1 MVENEIKQ
9 RTREMNKKES
19 YLNISIQKN
28 EGENKAVISIDG
40 FIGEDP
46 FVSDDE
52 QNTLT
57 NMREKLKEI
66 ASIDADEIEVNI
78 NSLGGSVD
86 QGLAIHDLLASN
98 SATVKTKITGMSAS
112 SATII
117 FQAGDQR
124 EISANGMMLIHRAWT
139 MGLGNSSDFDALAKD
154 LKKTDGV
161 IADIYAKRGD
171 RDADFYLDL
180 MSENGG
186 DGRWLDS
193 DEAVEFGLV
202 DNSVEPAFKKV
213 AMSKSVFEKLGLPVP
228 ELKVESDEREPNMTY
243 TIGLEVQGI
252 EEIKDQL
259 KEIQNINERKKD
271 IDATEEKSSPE
282 EPIAN
287 NNTNKGATS
296 AERQRQLTLLN
307 FKTKQQ
313 DG

>member
-1 MVENEIKQ
+1 
-9 RTREMNKKES
+9 
-19 YLNISIQKN
+19 
-28 EGENKAVISIDG
+28 
-40 FIGEDP
+40 
-46 FVSDDE
+46 
-52 QNTLT
+52 
-57 NMREKLKEI
+57 
-66 ASIDADEIEVNI
+66 
-78 NSLGGSVD
+78 
-86 QGLAIHDLLASN
+86 
-98 SATVKTKITGMSAS
+98 
-112 SATII
+112 
-117 FQAGDQR
+117 
-124 EISANGMMLIHRAWT
+124 
-139 MGLGNSSDFDALAKD
+139 
-154 LKKTDGV
+154 
-161 IADIYAKRGD
+161 
-171 RDADFYLDL
+171 
-180 MSENGG
+180 
-186 DGRWLDS
+186 LDS

-213 AMSKSVFEKLGLPVP
+213 AMSKSAFEKLGLPVP

>member
-1 MVENEIKQ
+1 
-9 RTREMNKKES
+9 MNNKES

-40 FIGEDP
+40 VIGEDP
-46 FVSDDE
+46 FESDDE

-57 NMREKLKEI
+57 NMRDKLKEI

-213 AMSKSVFEKLGLPVP
+213 AMSKSVFENLGLPVP

-307 FKTKQQ
+307 FKTTQQ

>member
-1 MVENEIKQ
+1 
-9 RTREMNKKES
+9 
-19 YLNISIQKN
+19 
-28 EGENKAVISIDG
+28 
-40 FIGEDP
+40 
-46 FVSDDE
+46 
-52 QNTLT
+52 
-57 NMREKLKEI
+57 
-66 ASIDADEIEVNI
+66 
-78 NSLGGSVD
+78 
-86 QGLAIHDLLASN
+86 
-98 SATVKTKITGMSAS
+98 
-112 SATII
+112 
-117 FQAGDQR
+117 
-124 EISANGMMLIHRAWT
+124 
-139 MGLGNSSDFDALAKD
+139 MGLGNSSDFDALSKD

-213 AMSKSVFEKLGLPVP
+213 AMSKSAFEKLGLPVP

-252 EEIKDQL
+252 EEI
-259 KEIQNINERKKD
+259 QNINERKKD
-271 IDATEEKSSPE
+271 IDATEEKSSPG

-307 FKTKQQ
+307 FKTTQQ